1 MAQLGETS
9 DPRAL
14 VPGSPDS
21 LTTTA
26 QALLAYGDVLIE
38 AGEGLAKVDTEDG
51 WRGPAGDAFR
61 DRFHGQP
68 ARWTEAGN
76 EFHTAAN
83 ALYDYL
89 YTLRA
94 AQQRAAEA
102 IAQYARGETAT
113 TNAKNAHDRQVSEA
127 RGRGDN
133 TEIPFDDPGEA
144 DRAAARAALD
154 TARGNVETA
163 GHTAAAKVRK
173 ATESAPERPGFWS
186 KVGDFLGDVGDELL
200 DGGKTVVND
209 LASFGNAMVQHPGDS
224 AAMLG
229 GMLLA
234 GVSAGGEGLGVALD
248 ATGVGAIAGVPLN
261 VVSAAGIA
269 TGVGLAGAGAV
280 DLAQHATSDSQVEP
294 LRMNSEGSGTG
305 GSSQQPASDLIKNGQ
320 KYEGTGTGSGRGGL
334 KLPKENGPKNGT
346 MYKTDP
352 QTGKVTSYSTY
363 DSEGRALKRV
373 DLEGAAHNGVE
384 TPHVVEMVHN
394 TNPKTG
400 QVFVGESKDVR
411 TAFPW
416 EIP

>member
-1 MAQLGETS
+1 MAELGETS

-14 VPGSPDS
+14 VPGNPDS

-26 QALLAYGDVLIE
+26 QSLLAYGDVLVE
-38 AGEGLAKVDTEDG
+38 AGEGLAKIDTVDG

-76 EFHTAAN
+76 EFHAAAN

-89 YTLRA
+89 HTLRA

-102 IAQYARGETAT
+102 ISRYARGEAATA
-113 TNAKNAHDRQVSEA
+113 NAKNAHDRQVTEA
-127 RGRGDN
+127 RGKGDT
-133 TEIPFDDPGEA
+133 TEIPFNDPGEA
-144 DRAAARAALD
+144 DRAGARADLD
-154 TARGNVETA
+154 AARGNVDTA
-163 GHTAAAKVRK
+163 GHTAAALVRK

-186 KVGDFLGDVGDELL
+186 KVGDFLGDVGDGLV

-280 DLAQHATSDSQVEP
+280 DLAQHATSDSRVEP

-320 KYEGTGTGSGRGGL
+320 QYKGTGGRAGNN
-334 KLPKENGPKNGT
+334 LPVENGPKDGT
-346 MYKTDP
+346 LYKTDP
-352 QTGKVTSYSTY
+352 QTGKVTNYTTY
-363 DSEGRALKRV
+363 DSEGRAVKRV
-373 DLEGAAHNGVE
+373 DLEGRPHGGVD
-384 TPHVVEMVHN
+384 TPHVVEYERN

-400 QVFVGESKDVR
+400 QVFVRPSNEVR
-411 TAFPW
+411 AAFPW

>member
-68 ARWTEAGN
+68 ARWTEAGK

-89 YTLRA
+89 HTLRA

-102 IAQYARGETAT
+102 ISQYARGETAT

-154 TARGNVETA
+154 TARGNVDTA
-163 GHTAAAKVRK
+163 GHTAAALVRK

-186 KVGDFLGDVGDELL
+186 KVGDFLGDVGDGLV

-209 LASFGNAMVQHPGDS
+209 LASFGNAMLQHPGDS

-261 VVSAAGIA
+261 VVSAAGITA
-269 TGVGLAGAGAV
+269 GVGLAGAGAV

-320 KYEGTGTGSGRGGL
+320 QYKGTGGRAGNN
-334 KLPKENGPKNGT
+334 LPVENGPKDGT
-346 MYKTDP
+346 LYKTDP
-352 QTGKVTSYSTY
+352 QTGKVTNYTTY
-363 DSEGRALKRV
+363 DSEGRAVKRV
-373 DLEGAAHNGVE
+373 DLEGRPHGGVD
-384 TPHVVEMVHN
+384 TPHVVEYERN

-400 QVFVGESKDVR
+400 QVFVRPSNEVR
-411 TAFPW
+411 AAFPW

>member
-1 MAQLGETS
+1 MAELGETS

-14 VPGSPDS
+14 VPGNPDS

-26 QALLAYGDVLIE
+26 QSLLAYGDVLVE
-38 AGEGLAKVDTEDG
+38 AGEGLAKIDTVDG

-68 ARWTEAGN
+68 TRWIEAGN
-76 EFHTAAN
+76 EFHAAAN

-89 YTLRA
+89 NTLRA

-102 IAQYARGETAT
+102 ISRYARGEAATA
-113 TNAKNAHDRQVSEA
+113 NARNAHDRQVTEA
-127 RGRGDN
+127 RGKGDN
-133 TEIPFDDPGEA
+133 TEIPFNDPGEA
-144 DRAAARAALD
+144 DRAGARADLD
-154 TARGNVETA
+154 AARGNVDTA
-163 GHTAAAKVRK
+163 GHTAAALVRK

-186 KVGDFLGDVGDELL
+186 KVGDFLGDVGDGLVE
-200 DGGKTVVND
+200 GGKTVVND

-248 ATGVGAIAGVPLN
+248 ATGVGAVAGVPLN

-280 DLAQHATSDSQVEP
+280 DLAQHATSDSRVEP

-320 KYEGTGTGSGRGGL
+320 QYKGTGGRGGNN
-334 KLPKENGPKNGT
+334 LPVENGPKDGT
-346 MYKTDP
+346 LYKTDP
-352 QTGKVTSYSTY
+352 QTGKVTNYTTY
-363 DSEGRALKRV
+363 DSEGRAVKRV
-373 DLEGAAHNGVE
+373 DLEGRPHGGVD
-384 TPHVVEMVHN
+384 TPHVVEYERN

-400 QVFVGESKDVR
+400 QVFVRPSNEVR
-411 TAFPW
+411 AAFPW

>member
-68 ARWTEAGN
+68 ARWTEAGK

-89 YTLRA
+89 HTLRA

-102 IAQYARGETAT
+102 ISQYARGETAT
-113 TNAKNAHDRQVSEA
+113 TNAKNAHDRQVGEA

-163 GHTAAAKVRK
+163 GHTAAALVRK

-186 KVGDFLGDVGDELL
+186 KVGDFLGDVGDGLV

-209 LASFGNAMVQHPGDS
+209 LASFGNAMLQHPGDS

-261 VVSAAGIA
+261 VVSAAGITA
-269 TGVGLAGAGAV
+269 GVGLAGAGAV

-294 LRMNSEGSGTG
+294 LRMNSEGSSTG

-320 KYEGTGTGSGRGGL
+320 QYKGTGGRAGNN
-334 KLPKENGPKNGT
+334 LPVENGPKDGT
-346 MYKTDP
+346 LYKTDP
-352 QTGKVTSYSTY
+352 QTGKVTNYTTY
-363 DSEGRALKRV
+363 DSEGRAVKRV
-373 DLEGAAHNGVE
+373 DLEGRPHGGVD
-384 TPHVVEMVHN
+384 TPHVVEYERN

-400 QVFVGESKDVR
+400 QVFVRPSNEVR
-411 TAFPW
+411 AAFPW

>member
-68 ARWTEAGN
+68 ARWTEAGK

-89 YTLRA
+89 HTLRA

-102 IAQYARGETAT
+102 ISQYARGETAT
-113 TNAKNAHDRQVSEA
+113 TNAKNAHDRQVGEA

-163 GHTAAAKVRK
+163 GHTAAALVRK

-186 KVGDFLGDVGDELL
+186 KVGDFLGDVGDGLV

-209 LASFGNAMVQHPGDS
+209 LASFGNAMLQHPGDS

-261 VVSAAGIA
+261 VVSAAGITA
-269 TGVGLAGAGAV
+269 GVGLAGAGAV

-320 KYEGTGTGSGRGGL
+320 QYKGTGGRAGNN
-334 KLPKENGPKNGT
+334 LPVENGPKDGT
-346 MYKTDP
+346 LYKTDP
-352 QTGKVTSYSTY
+352 QTGKVTNYTTY
-363 DSEGRALKRV
+363 DSEGRAVKRV
-373 DLEGAAHNGVE
+373 DLEGRPHGGVD
-384 TPHVVEMVHN
+384 TPHVVEYERN

-400 QVFVGESKDVR
+400 QVFVRPSNEVR
-411 TAFPW
+411 AAFPW

>member
-68 ARWTEAGN
+68 ARWTEAGK

-89 YTLRA
+89 HTLRA

-102 IAQYARGETAT
+102 ISQYARGETAT

-154 TARGNVETA
+154 TARGNVDTA
-163 GHTAAAKVRK
+163 GHTAAALVRK

-186 KVGDFLGDVGDELL
+186 KVGDFLGDVGDGLV

-209 LASFGNAMVQHPGDS
+209 LASFGNAMLQHPGDS

-261 VVSAAGIA
+261 VVSAAGITA
-269 TGVGLAGAGAV
+269 GVGLAGAGAV

-305 GSSQQPASDLIKNGQ
+305 GSSQQPAADLIKNGQ
-320 KYEGTGTGSGRGGL
+320 QYKGTGGRAGNN
-334 KLPKENGPKNGT
+334 LPVENGPKDGT
-346 MYKTDP
+346 LYKTDP
-352 QTGKVTSYSTY
+352 QTGKVTNYTTY
-363 DSEGRALKRV
+363 DSEGRAVKRV
-373 DLEGAAHNGVE
+373 DLEGRPHGGVD
-384 TPHVVEMVHN
+384 TPHVVEYERN

-400 QVFVGESKDVR
+400 QVFVRPSNEVR
-411 TAFPW
+411 AAFPW

>member
-68 ARWTEAGN
+68 ARWTEAGK

-89 YTLRA
+89 HTLRA

-102 IAQYARGETAT
+102 IAQYARGEAAT
-113 TNAKNAHDRQVSEA
+113 TNARNAHDRQVGEA

-163 GHTAAAKVRK
+163 GHTAAALVRK

-186 KVGDFLGDVGDELL
+186 KVGDFLGDVGDGLV

-209 LASFGNAMVQHPGDS
+209 LASFGNAMLQHPGDS

-261 VVSAAGIA
+261 VVSAAGITA
-269 TGVGLAGAGAV
+269 GVGLAGAGAV

-320 KYEGTGTGSGRGGL
+320 QYKGTGGRAGNN
-334 KLPKENGPKNGT
+334 LPVENGPKDGT
-346 MYKTDP
+346 LYKTDP
-352 QTGKVTSYSTY
+352 QTGKVTNYTTY
-363 DSEGRALKRV
+363 DSEGRAVKRV
-373 DLEGAAHNGVE
+373 DLEGRPHGGVD
-384 TPHVVEMVHN
+384 TPHVVEYERN

-400 QVFVGESKDVR
+400 QVFVRPSNEVR
-411 TAFPW
+411 AAFPW

>member
-9 DPRAL
+9 DPREL

-26 QALLAYGDVLIE
+26 QSLLAYGDVLIE

-89 YTLRA
+89 HTLRA

-102 IAQYARGETAT
+102 ISQYARGETAT
-113 TNAKNAHDRQVSEA
+113 TNAKNAHDRQVGEA

-133 TEIPFDDPGEA
+133 TQIPFDDPGEA

-163 GHTAAAKVRK
+163 GHTAAALVRK

-186 KVGDFLGDVGDELL
+186 KVGDFLGDVGDGLV

-261 VVSAAGIA
+261 VVSAAGITA
-269 TGVGLAGAGAV
+269 GVGLAGAGAV

-320 KYEGTGTGSGRGGL
+320 QYKGTGGRGGNN
-334 KLPKENGPKNGT
+334 LPVENGPKDGT
-346 MYKTDP
+346 LYKTDP
-352 QTGKVTSYSTY
+352 QTGKVTNYTTY
-363 DSEGRALKRV
+363 DSEGRAVKRV
-373 DLEGAAHNGVE
+373 DLEGRPHGGVD
-384 TPHVVEMVHN
+384 TPHVVEYERN

-400 QVFVGESKDVR
+400 QVFVRPSNEVR
-411 TAFPW
+411 AAFPW

>member
-68 ARWTEAGN
+68 ARWTEAGK

-89 YTLRA
+89 HTLRA

-102 IAQYARGETAT
+102 ISQYARGETAT

-163 GHTAAAKVRK
+163 GHTAAALVRK

-186 KVGDFLGDVGDELL
+186 KVGDFLGDVGDGLV

-209 LASFGNAMVQHPGDS
+209 LASFGNAMLQHPGDS

-261 VVSAAGIA
+261 VVSAAGITA
-269 TGVGLAGAGAV
+269 GVGLAGAGAV

-320 KYEGTGTGSGRGGL
+320 QYKGTGGRAGNN
-334 KLPKENGPKNGT
+334 LPVENGPKDGT
-346 MYKTDP
+346 LYKTDP
-352 QTGKVTSYSTY
+352 QTGKVTNYTTY
-363 DSEGRALKRV
+363 DSEGRAVKRV
-373 DLEGAAHNGVE
+373 DLEGRPHGGVD
-384 TPHVVEMVHN
+384 TPHVVEYERN

-400 QVFVGESKDVR
+400 QVFVRPSNEVR
-411 TAFPW
+411 AAFPW

>member
-68 ARWTEAGN
+68 ARWTEAGK

-89 YTLRA
+89 HTLRA

-102 IAQYARGETAT
+102 ISQYARGETAT
-113 TNAKNAHDRQVSEA
+113 TNAKNAHDRQVSKA

-154 TARGNVETA
+154 TARGNVDTA
-163 GHTAAAKVRK
+163 GHTAAALVRK

-186 KVGDFLGDVGDELL
+186 KVGDFLGDVGDGLV

-209 LASFGNAMVQHPGDS
+209 LASFGNAMLQHPGDS

-261 VVSAAGIA
+261 VVSAAGITA
-269 TGVGLAGAGAV
+269 GVGLAGAGAV

-305 GSSQQPASDLIKNGQ
+305 GSSQQPAADLIKNGQ
-320 KYEGTGTGSGRGGL
+320 QYKGTGGRAGNN
-334 KLPKENGPKNGT
+334 LPVENGPKDGT
-346 MYKTDP
+346 LYKTDP
-352 QTGKVTSYSTY
+352 QTGKVTNYTTY
-363 DSEGRALKRV
+363 DSEGRAVKRV
-373 DLEGAAHNGVE
+373 DLEGRPHGGVD
-384 TPHVVEMVHN
+384 TPHVVEYERN

-400 QVFVGESKDVR
+400 QVFVRPSNEVR
-411 TAFPW
+411 AAFPW

>member
-1 MAQLGETS
+1 MAELGETS

-14 VPGSPDS
+14 VPGNPDS

-26 QALLAYGDVLIE
+26 QSLLAYGDVLVE
-38 AGEGLAKVDTEDG
+38 AGEGLAKIDTVDG

-76 EFHTAAN
+76 EFHAAAN

-89 YTLRA
+89 HTLRA

-102 IAQYARGETAT
+102 ISRYARGEAATA
-113 TNAKNAHDRQVSEA
+113 NAKNAHDRQVTER
-127 RGRGDN
+127 RGKGDN
-133 TEIPFDDPGEA
+133 TEIPFNDPGEA
-144 DRAAARAALD
+144 DRAGARADLDAARGTVD
-154 TARGNVETA
+154 TA
-163 GHTAAAKVRK
+163 GHTAAALVRK

-186 KVGDFLGDVGDELL
+186 KVGDFLGDVGDGLV

-280 DLAQHATSDSQVEP
+280 DLAQHATSDSRVEP

-320 KYEGTGTGSGRGGL
+320 QYKGTGGRAGNN
-334 KLPKENGPKNGT
+334 LPVENGPKDGT
-346 MYKTDP
+346 LYKTDP
-352 QTGKVTSYSTY
+352 QTGKVTNYTTY
-363 DSEGRALKRV
+363 DSEGRAVKRV
-373 DLEGAAHNGVE
+373 DLEGRPHGGVD
-384 TPHVVEMVHN
+384 TPHVVEYERN

-400 QVFVGESKDVR
+400 QVFVRPSNEVR
-411 TAFPW
+411 AAFPW

>member
-1 MAQLGETS
+1 MAAGLGETS
-9 DPRAL
+9 DPREL
-14 VPGSPDS
+14 VPGAPDA

-26 QALLAYGDVLIE
+26 QSLLAYGDVLVE
-38 AGEGLAKVDTEDG
+38 AGEGLAKIDTENG
-51 WRGPAGDAFR
+51 WSGDAADAFR

-68 ARWTEAGN
+68 ARWVEAGDN
-76 EFHTAAN
+76 FHAAAN
-83 ALYDYL
+83 ALYDYIAA
-89 YTLRA
+89 LRA
-94 AQQRAAEA
+94 GQQRAGEA
-102 IAQYARGETAT
+102 ITQYARGQSATAT
-113 TNAKNAHDRQVSEA
+113 AKNAHDQQVNEA
-127 RGRGDN
+127 RGKGDT

-144 DRAAARAALD
+144 DRAAARGTLD
-154 TARGNVETA
+154 TARANVDSA
-163 GHTAAAKVRK
+163 GHTAAALVKK

-186 KVGDFLGDVGDELL
+186 KVGDFFGDVGEDLL

-248 ATGVGAIAGVPLN
+248 ATGVGAVAGVPLN

-280 DLAQHATSDSQVEP
+280 DLAQHATNDSKVEP

-305 GSSQQPASDLIKNGQ
+305 GSTQQPASDLIKNGQ
-320 KYEGTGTGSGRGGL
+320 QYKGTGGRAGNN
-334 KLPKENGPKNGT
+334 LPVENGPKDGT
-346 MYKTDP
+346 LYKTDP
-352 QTGKVTSYSTY
+352 QTGKVTNYTTY
-363 DSEGRALKRV
+363 DSEGRAVKRV
-373 DLEGAAHNGVE
+373 DLEGRPHGGVE
-384 TPHVVEMVHN
+384 TPHVVEYVRN

-400 QVFVGESKDVR
+400 EVFLRPSNDVR
-411 TAFPW
+411 AAFPW

>member
-1 MAQLGETS
+1 MAELGETS

-14 VPGSPDS
+14 VPGNPDS

-26 QALLAYGDVLIE
+26 QSLLAYGDVLVE
-38 AGEGLAKVDTEDG
+38 AGEGLAKIDTVDG

-76 EFHTAAN
+76 EFHAAAN

-89 YTLRA
+89 HTLRA

-102 IAQYARGETAT
+102 ISRYARGEAATA
-113 TNAKNAHDRQVSEA
+113 NAKNAHDRQVTEA
-127 RGRGDN
+127 RGKGDT
-133 TEIPFDDPGEA
+133 TEIPFNDPGEA
-144 DRAAARAALD
+144 DRAGARADLD
-154 TARGNVETA
+154 AARGNVDTA
-163 GHTAAAKVRK
+163 GHTAAALVRK

-186 KVGDFLGDVGDELL
+186 KVGDVLGDVGDGLV

-248 ATGVGAIAGVPLN
+248 ATGVGAVAGVPLN

-280 DLAQHATSDSQVEP
+280 DLAQHATSDSRVEP

-320 KYEGTGTGSGRGGL
+320 QYKGTGGRAGNN
-334 KLPKENGPKNGT
+334 LPVENGPKDGT
-346 MYKTDP
+346 LYKTDP
-352 QTGKVTSYSTY
+352 QTGKVTNYTTY
-363 DSEGRALKRV
+363 DSEGRAVKRV
-373 DLEGAAHNGVE
+373 DLEGRPHGGVD
-384 TPHVVEMVHN
+384 TPHVVEYERN

-400 QVFVGESKDVR
+400 QVFVRPSNEVR
-411 TAFPW
+411 AAFPW

>member
-113 TNAKNAHDRQVSEA
+113 TNARNAHDRQVGEA

-186 KVGDFLGDVGDELL
+186 KVGDFLGDVGDELV

-261 VVSAAGIA
+261 VVSAAGITA
-269 TGVGLAGAGAV
+269 GVGLAGAGAV

-320 KYEGTGTGSGRGGL
+320 QYKGTGGRAGNN
-334 KLPKENGPKNGT
+334 LPVENGPKDGT
-346 MYKTDP
+346 LYKTDP
-352 QTGKVTSYSTY
+352 QTGKVTNYTTY
-363 DSEGRALKRV
+363 DSEGRAVKRV
-373 DLEGAAHNGVE
+373 DLEGRPHGGVD
-384 TPHVVEMVHN
+384 TPHVVEYERN

-400 QVFVGESKDVR
+400 QVFVRPSNEVR
-411 TAFPW
+411 AAFPW

>member
-1 MAQLGETS
+1 MAELGETS

-14 VPGSPDS
+14 VPGNPDS

-26 QALLAYGDVLIE
+26 QSLLAYGDVLVE
-38 AGEGLAKVDTEDG
+38 AGEGLAKIDTVDG

-76 EFHTAAN
+76 EFHAAAN

-89 YTLRA
+89 HTLRA

-102 IAQYARGETAT
+102 ISRYARGEAATA
-113 TNAKNAHDRQVSEA
+113 NAKNAHDRQVTEA
-127 RGRGDN
+127 RGKGDT
-133 TEIPFDDPGEA
+133 TEIPFNDPGEA
-144 DRAAARAALD
+144 DRAGARADLD
-154 TARGNVETA
+154 AARGNVDTA
-163 GHTAAAKVRK
+163 GHTAAALVRK

-186 KVGDFLGDVGDELL
+186 KVGDFLGDVGDGLVE
-200 DGGKTVVND
+200 GGKTVVND

-248 ATGVGAIAGVPLN
+248 ATGVGAITGVPLN

-280 DLAQHATSDSQVEP
+280 DLAQHATSDSRVEP

-320 KYEGTGTGSGRGGL
+320 QYKGTGGRAGNN
-334 KLPKENGPKNGT
+334 LPVENGPKDGT
-346 MYKTDP
+346 LYKTDP
-352 QTGKVTSYSTY
+352 QTGKVTNYTTY
-363 DSEGRALKRV
+363 DSEGRAVKRV
-373 DLEGAAHNGVE
+373 DLEGRPHGGVD
-384 TPHVVEMVHN
+384 TPHVVEYERN

-400 QVFVGESKDVR
+400 QVFVRPSNEVR
-411 TAFPW
+411 AAFPW

>member
-68 ARWTEAGN
+68 ARWTEAGK

-89 YTLRA
+89 HTLRA

-102 IAQYARGETAT
+102 ISQYARGETAT
-113 TNAKNAHDRQVSEA
+113 TNAKNAHDRQVGEA

-163 GHTAAAKVRK
+163 GHTAAVLVRK

-186 KVGDFLGDVGDELL
+186 KVGDFLGDVGDGLV

-209 LASFGNAMVQHPGDS
+209 LASFGNAMLQHPGDS

-261 VVSAAGIA
+261 VVSAAGITA
-269 TGVGLAGAGAV
+269 GVGLAGAGAV

-320 KYEGTGTGSGRGGL
+320 QYKGTGGRAGNN
-334 KLPKENGPKNGT
+334 LPVENGPKDGT
-346 MYKTDP
+346 LYKTDP
-352 QTGKVTSYSTY
+352 QTGKVTNYTTY
-363 DSEGRALKRV
+363 DSEGRAVKRV
-373 DLEGAAHNGVE
+373 DLEGRPHGGVD
-384 TPHVVEMVHN
+384 TPHVVEYERN

-400 QVFVGESKDVR
+400 QVFVRPSNEVR
-411 TAFPW
+411 AAFPW

>member
-1 MAQLGETS
+1 MAELGETS

-14 VPGSPDS
+14 VPGNPDS

-26 QALLAYGDVLIE
+26 QSLLAYGDVLVE
-38 AGEGLAKVDTEDG
+38 AGEGLAKIDTVDG

-76 EFHTAAN
+76 EFHAAAN

-89 YTLRA
+89 HTLRA

-102 IAQYARGETAT
+102 ISRYARGEAATA
-113 TNAKNAHDRQVSEA
+113 NAKNAHDRQVTEA
-127 RGRGDN
+127 RGKGDT
-133 TEIPFDDPGEA
+133 TEIPFNDPGEA
-144 DRAAARAALD
+144 DRAGARADLD
-154 TARGNVETA
+154 AARGNVDTA
-163 GHTAAAKVRK
+163 GHTAAALVRK

-186 KVGDFLGDVGDELL
+186 KVGDVLGEVGDGLV

-280 DLAQHATSDSQVEP
+280 DLAQHATSDSRVEP

-320 KYEGTGTGSGRGGL
+320 QYKGTGGRAGNN
-334 KLPKENGPKNGT
+334 LPVENGPKDGT
-346 MYKTDP
+346 LYKTDP
-352 QTGKVTSYSTY
+352 QTGKVTNYTTY
-363 DSEGRALKRV
+363 DSEGRAVKRV
-373 DLEGAAHNGVE
+373 DLEGRPHGGVD
-384 TPHVVEMVHN
+384 TPHVVEYERN

-400 QVFVGESKDVR
+400 QVFVRPSNEVR
-411 TAFPW
+411 AAFPW

>member
-1 MAQLGETS
+1 MAELGETS
-9 DPRAL
+9 DPREL
-14 VPGSPDS
+14 VPGNPDS

-38 AGEGLAKVDTEDG
+38 AGEGLAKIDTEDG

-89 YTLRA
+89 HTLRA
-94 AQQRAAEA
+94 AQQRAADA
-102 IAQYARGETAT
+102 ISRYARGEAAT
-113 TNAKNAHDRQVSEA
+113 TNAKNAHDRQVTEA
-127 RGRGDN
+127 RGKGDT
-133 TEIPFDDPGEA
+133 TEIPFNDPGEA
-144 DRAAARAALD
+144 DRAAARADLD
-154 TARGNVETA
+154 TARGNVNTA
-163 GHTAAAKVRK
+163 GHTAAALVRK

-186 KVGDFLGDVGDELL
+186 KVGDVLGDVGEGLL
-200 DGGKTVVND
+200 NGGKTVVND

-261 VVSAAGIA
+261 VVSAAGITA
-269 TGVGLAGAGAV
+269 GVGLAGAGAV

-320 KYEGTGTGSGRGGL
+320 QYKGTGGRAGNN
-334 KLPKENGPKNGT
+334 LPVENGPKDGT
-346 MYKTDP
+346 LYKTDP
-352 QTGKVTSYSTY
+352 QTGKVTNYTTY
-363 DSEGRALKRV
+363 DSEGRAVKRV
-373 DLEGAAHNGVE
+373 DLEGRPHGGVD
-384 TPHVVEMVHN
+384 TPHVVEYERN

-400 QVFVGESKDVR
+400 QVFVRPSNEVR
-411 TAFPW
+411 AAFPW

>member
-1 MAQLGETS
+1 MAELGETS

-26 QALLAYGDVLIE
+26 QSLLAYGDVLIE
-38 AGEGLAKVDTEDG
+38 AGEGLAKIDTEDG

-68 ARWTEAGN
+68 VRWTEAGN

-89 YTLRA
+89 HTLRA

-102 IAQYARGETAT
+102 ISRYARGEAAT
-113 TNAKNAHDRQVSEA
+113 TNAKNAHDQQVTEA

-133 TEIPFDDPGEA
+133 TEIPFNDPGEA
-144 DRAAARAALD
+144 DRAGARADLD
-154 TARGNVETA
+154 TARGNVNTA
-163 GHTAAAKVRK
+163 GHSAAALVRK

-186 KVGDFLGDVGDELL
+186 KVGDVLGDVGEGLL

-209 LASFGNAMVQHPGDS
+209 LASFGNAMIQHPGDS

-248 ATGVGAIAGVPLN
+248 ATGVGAVAGVPLN
-261 VVSAAGIA
+261 VVSAAGITA
-269 TGVGLAGAGAV
+269 GVGLAGAGAV
-280 DLAQHATSDSQVEP
+280 DLAQHATSDSRVEP

-320 KYEGTGTGSGRGGL
+320 QYKGTGGRAGNN
-334 KLPKENGPKNGT
+334 LPAENGPKDGT
-346 MYKTDP
+346 LYKTDP
-352 QTGKVTSYSTY
+352 QTGKVTNYTTY
-363 DSEGRALKRV
+363 DSEGRAVKRV
-373 DLEGAAHNGVE
+373 DLEGRPHGGVD
-384 TPHVVEMVHN
+384 TPHVVEYERN

-400 QVFVGESKDVR
+400 QVFVRPSNEVR
-411 TAFPW
+411 AAFPW

>member
-1 MAQLGETS
+1 MAELGETS

-38 AGEGLAKVDTEDG
+38 AGEGLAKIDTVDG

-89 YTLRA
+89 HTLRA

-102 IAQYARGETAT
+102 ISRYARGEAAT
-113 TNAKNAHDRQVSEA
+113 TNAKNAHDRQVTEA
-127 RGRGDN
+127 RGKGDN
-133 TEIPFDDPGEA
+133 TEIPFNDPGEA
-144 DRAAARAALD
+144 DRAAARADLD
-154 TARGNVETA
+154 TARGNVDTA
-163 GHTAAAKVRK
+163 GHTAAALVRK

-186 KVGDFLGDVGDELL
+186 KVGDVLGDVGEGLL

-209 LASFGNAMVQHPGDS
+209 LASFGNAMIQHPGDS

-248 ATGVGAIAGVPLN
+248 ATGVGAVAGVPLN
-261 VVSAAGIA
+261 VVSAAGITA
-269 TGVGLAGAGAV
+269 GVGLAGAGAV
-280 DLAQHATSDSQVEP
+280 DLAQHATSDSRVEP

-320 KYEGTGTGSGRGGL
+320 QYKGTGGRAGNN
-334 KLPKENGPKNGT
+334 LPVENGPKDGT
-346 MYKTDP
+346 LYKTDP
-352 QTGKVTSYSTY
+352 QTGKITNYTTY
-363 DSEGRALKRV
+363 DSAGRAVKRV
-373 DLEGAAHNGVE
+373 DLEGRPHGGVD
-384 TPHVVEMVHN
+384 TPHVVEYERN

-400 QVFVGESKDVR
+400 QVFVRPSNEVR
-411 TAFPW
+411 AAFPW

>member
-9 DPRAL
+9 DPREL

-26 QALLAYGDVLIE
+26 QSLLAYGDVLIE
-38 AGEGLAKVDTEDG
+38 AGEGLAKIDTVDG
-51 WRGPAGDAFR
+51 WQGPAGDAFR

-76 EFHTAAN
+76 EFHVAAN

-89 YTLRA
+89 HTLRA

-102 IAQYARGETAT
+102 ISQYARGETAT
-113 TNAKNAHDRQVSEA
+113 TTAKNAHDRQVGEA
-127 RGRGDN
+127 RAKGDT
-133 TEIPFDDPGEA
+133 TEIPFTDPGEA
-144 DRAAARAALD
+144 DRAAARATLD
-154 TARGNVETA
+154 TARGNVDTA
-163 GHTAAAKVRK
+163 GHTAAALVRK
-173 ATESAPERPGFWS
+173 ATESAPQRPGFWS
-186 KVGDFLGDVGDELL
+186 KVGDFLGDVGDGLV

-209 LASFGNAMVQHPGDS
+209 LASFGNAMIQHPGDS

-229 GMLLA
+229 GMLLT

-261 VVSAAGIA
+261 AVSAAGIA

-305 GSSQQPASDLIKNGQ
+305 GSAQQPASDLIKNGQ
-320 KYEGTGTGSGRGGL
+320 QYKGTGGRAGNN
-334 KLPKENGPKNGT
+334 LPVENGPKDGT
-346 MYKTDP
+346 LYKTDP
-352 QTGKVTSYSTY
+352 QTGKVTNYTTY
-363 DSEGRALKRV
+363 DSEGRAVKRV
-373 DLEGAAHNGVE
+373 DLEGRPHGGVD
-384 TPHVVEMVHN
+384 TPHVVEYERN

-400 QVFVGESKDVR
+400 QVFVRPSNEVR
-411 TAFPW
+411 AAFPW

>member
-9 DPRAL
+9 DPREL

-26 QALLAYGDVLIE
+26 QSLLAYGDVLVE
-38 AGEGLAKVDTEDG
+38 AGEGLARIDTEDG

-89 YTLRA
+89 HTLRA

-102 IAQYARGETAT
+102 IAQYARGEAAT
-113 TNAKNAHDRQVSEA
+113 TNARNAHDRQVGEA
-127 RGRGDN
+127 RGRGDT
-133 TEIPFDDPGEA
+133 TEIPFTDPGEA
-144 DRAAARAALD
+144 DRAAARATLD
-154 TARGNVETA
+154 TARGNVESA
-163 GHTAAAKVRK
+163 GHTAAALVRK

-186 KVGDFLGDVGDELL
+186 KVGDFLGDVGDGLV

-209 LASFGNAMVQHPGDS
+209 LASFGNAMIQHPGDS

-248 ATGVGAIAGVPLN
+248 ATGVGAVAGVPLN
-261 VVSAAGIA
+261 VVSAAGITA
-269 TGVGLAGAGAV
+269 GVGLAGAGAV

-320 KYEGTGTGSGRGGL
+320 QYKGTGGRAGNN
-334 KLPKENGPKNGT
+334 LPVENGPKDGT
-346 MYKTDP
+346 LYKTDP
-352 QTGKVTSYSTY
+352 QTGKVTNYTTY
-363 DSEGRALKRV
+363 DSEGRAVKRV
-373 DLEGAAHNGVE
+373 DLEGRPHGGVD
-384 TPHVVEMVHN
+384 TPHVVEYERN

-400 QVFVGESKDVR
+400 QVFVRPSNEVR
-411 TAFPW
+411 AAFPW